1 MSFKP
6 RAIQSEYY
14 GDNVRWFIATVID
27 ARPSPGQDLEG
38 RVKIRIHGTMSPSN
52 KDIPQDDLP
61 WAQVMLPTTEGGTSG
76 LGATPRLEA
85 GSQVFGFFMDGAASQ
100 IPIVLGSIPI
110 FEYPSLVQRGIDIG
124 NDDGD
129 DDQGNNI
136 DKVAVDNE
144 NTGEIDGRTR
154 ENRITETVK
163 YFIEEGYSPE
173 ASEAIAATITVS
185 SGMIT
190 GTRGEVRGLGSWRDE
205 EIEQLNNF
213 TDKPNNF
220 DQQVEFINHQL
231 NTSKKATGQRLSS
244 SNTIS
249 ANDLTENNS
258 AVVASQGFGLE
269 GRESEVVEEAN
280 NLDDRLGG
288 AG

>member
-6 RAIQSEYY
+6 KAIQSEYY

-27 ARPSPGQDLEG
+27 SRPSPGQDLEG
-38 RVKIRIHGTMSPSN
+38 RVQIRIHGTMSPSN
-52 KDIPQDDLP
+52 KDISQNDLP

-85 GSQVFGFFMDGAASQ
+85 GAQVFGFFMDGAASQ

-110 FEYPSLVQRGIDIG
+110 FEYPSLIQRGIDIG
-124 NDDGD
+124 KNDADS
-129 DDQGNNI
+129 QPSNNI

-163 YFIEEGYSPE
+163 FFIERGYSPE
-173 ASEAIAATITVS
+173 TAEAIAATINVS
-185 SGMIT
+185 SGMVT
-190 GTRGEVRGLGSWRDE
+190 GSRGEERGVGSWSGSELE
-205 EIEQLNNF
+205 ELNNF
-213 TDKPNNF
+213 TDNPDNF
-220 DQQVEFINHQL
+220 DQQIEFIDHQL
-231 NTSKKATGQRLSS
+231 NTSKKSAGQRLFSAS
-244 SNTIS
+244 TIS
-249 ANDLTENNS
+249 ANDVSDNN
-258 AVVASQGFGLE
+258 AGVVAAQEFGLA
-269 GRESEVVEEAN
+269 GRESEVVDEAN
-280 NLDDRLGG
+280 NIDDRLGG

>member
-6 RAIQSEYY
+6 KAIQTEYY

-85 GSQVFGFFMDGAASQ
+85 GAQVFGFFMDGAASQ

-110 FEYPSLVQRGIDIG
+110 FEYPTFVQRGIDIG
-124 NDDGD
+124 ENDPDN
-129 DDQGNNI
+129 QPSNNI

-163 YFIEEGYSPE
+163 FFVERGYSPE
-173 ASEAIAATITVS
+173 TAKAIAATLTVE
-185 SGMIT
+185 SGMVT
-190 GTRGEVRGLGSWRDE
+190 GTRGEERGIGSWGPAEQE
-205 EIEQLNNF
+205 ELNDF
-213 TDKPNNF
+213 TDNPDHF
-220 DQQVEFINHQL
+220 DQQVEFIDHQL
-231 NTSKKATGQRLSS
+231 NTSKKEAGQRLSS
-244 SNTIS
+244 ATTIS
-249 ANDLTENNS
+249 GNDTSENNA
-258 AVVASQGFGLE
+258 AVVANQEFGKE
-269 GRESEVVEEAN
+269 KNKSKTVEETN
-280 NLDDRLGG
+280 NINDRLGG

>member
-1 MSFKP
+1 MPFKP
-6 RAIQSEYY
+6 KAIQTEYY

-85 GSQVFGFFMDGAASQ
+85 GAQVFGFFMDGAASQ

-110 FEYPSLVQRGIDIG
+110 FEYPTFVQRGIDMG
-124 NDDGD
+124 ENDPDN
-129 DDQGNNI
+129 QPSNNI

-163 YFIEEGYSPE
+163 FFVERGYSPE
-173 ASEAIAATITVS
+173 TAKAIAATLTVE
-185 SGMIT
+185 SGMVT
-190 GTRGEVRGLGSWRDE
+190 GTRGEERGIGSWGPAEQE
-205 EIEQLNNF
+205 ELNNF
-213 TDKPNNF
+213 TDNPDHF
-220 DQQVEFINHQL
+220 DQQVEFIDHQL
-231 NTSKKATGQRLSS
+231 NTSKKEAGQRLSAAT
-244 SNTIS
+244 TIS
-249 ANDLTENNS
+249 GNDTSENNA
-258 AVVASQGFGLE
+258 AVVANQELGKEKNRSKT
-269 GRESEVVEEAN
+269 VEETN
-280 NLDDRLGG
+280 NINDRLGG